1 VGDVGAAYAGCRQ
14 RIGVLVEGLDE
25 AGSVALVPTCPAW
38 TVHDVVAHVAGVV
51 DDALAGRLDGV
62 ATEPW
67 TAAQVDARR
76 GHPVAEIVAEWNE
89 AAPAFEGLLD
99 QIGPSGR
106 QAVLDVVTHEHDI
119 RTALGA
125 AGHRESDAV
134 DIGLSFVAPRWV
146 EVAAESGLA
155 VGVEAATGARWGAE
169 DAPLVLSGTPFELV
183 RALTG
188 RRSVDQLRAL
198 GWRGDCEPAIESFT
212 YGPFHPAAHAI
223 AE

>member
-1 VGDVGAAYAGCRQ
+1 VGDVGSAYTGCRE
-14 RIGVLVEGLDE
+14 RIGALVDGLSAEREG
-25 AGSVALVPTCPAW
+25 APVPTCPQW
-38 TVHDVVAHVAGVV
+38 SVHDVVAHVAGVV

-76 GHPVAEIVAEWNE
+76 GRPVAEIVAEWNE

-99 QIGPSGR
+99 QVGPSGR

-125 AGHRESDAV
+125 AGHRDSDAIG
-134 DIGLSFVAPRWV
+134 IGLTFVGPRF
-146 EVAAESGLA
+146 
-155 VGVEAATGARWGAE
+155 VEAAAEHGRSVRVESSTGPIYGAD
-169 DAPLVLSGTPFELV
+169 DAPLVLAGDPFVLV

-188 RRSVDQLRAL
+188 RRSVDQIRGLD
-198 GWRGDCEPAIESFT
+198 WRGDPAGVLPAFT
-212 YGPFHPAAHAI
+212 YGPFRPAARPI
-223 AE
+223 EE

>member
-1 VGDVGAAYAGCRQ
+1 VDEVGSAYAGCRE
-14 RIGVLVEGLDE
+14 RIGALVDGLSAERAE
-25 AGSVALVPTCPAW
+25 APVPTCPQW

-76 GHPVAEIVAEWNE
+76 GLSVAEIVAEWNE

-125 AGHRESDAV
+125 AGHRDSDAV
-134 DIGLSFVAPRWV
+134 GIGLTFVGPRFV
-146 EVAAESGLA
+146 EVAAENGQS
-155 VGVEAATGARWGAE
+155 VGVEATTGARWGAE
-169 DAPLVLSGTPFELV
+169 DAPLVLSGSPFDLV

-188 RRSVDQLRAL
+188 RRSVDQIRAL
-198 GWRGDCEPAIESFT
+198 DWRGDCEPVIASFT
-212 YGPFHPAAHAI
+212 YGPFTPAAVPI
-223 AE
+223 PE

>member
-1 VGDVGAAYAGCRQ
+1 VGTAYTGCRQ
-14 RIGVLVEGLDE
+14 RIGALVEGLDAARE
-25 AGSVALVPTCPAW
+25 AAAVPTCPAW

-76 GHPVAEIVAEWNE
+76 GRPVREIVAEWNE

-125 AGHRESDAV
+125 AGFRDSDAV
-134 DIGLSFVAPRWV
+134 DVGLSFVAPRFV
-146 EVAAESGLA
+146 EVTAERGLS
-155 VGVEAATGARWGAE
+155 VGVEAAMGARWGVE
-169 DAPLVLSGTPFELV
+169 DAPLVLSGAPFELV

-198 GWRGDCEPAIESFT
+198 DWRGDCEPAIESFT
-212 YGPFHPAAHAI
+212 YGPFHPAAQPI

>member
-1 VGDVGAAYAGCRQ
+1 
-14 RIGVLVEGLDE
+14 LDE
-25 AGSVALVPTCPAW
+25 AGASAAVPTCPMW

-76 GHPVAEIVAEWNE
+76 GRPVAEIVAEWNE

-99 QIGPSGR
+99 HIGPPGC

-125 AGHRESDAV
+125 AGHRDSDAV
-134 DIGLSFVAPRWV
+134 EVGLTFVAPRFV
-146 EVAAESGLA
+146 EVAAESGLS
-155 VGVEAATGARWGAE
+155 VGVAATTGARWGDE
-169 DAPLVLSGTPFELV
+169 DAPLVLAGTPFELV

-188 RRSVDQLRAL
+188 RRSVEQLRAL
-198 GWRGDCEPAIESFT
+198 DWRGDCEPVIASFT
-212 YGPFHPAAHAI
+212 YGPFHPAEQAI

>member
-1 VGDVGAAYAGCRQ
+1 
-14 RIGVLVEGLDE
+14 
-25 AGSVALVPTCPAW
+25 VPTCPAW
-38 TVHDVVAHVAGVV
+38 SLHDVVAHVAGVV

-76 GHPVAEIVAEWNE
+76 GRPVADIVAEWNA
-89 AAPAFEGLLD
+89 AAPAFEGILD

-119 RTALGA
+119 RCALGA
-125 AGHRESDAV
+125 AGHRDSDAV
-134 DIGLSFVAPRWV
+134 AIGLTFVGPRFV
-146 EVAAESGLA
+146 EVAAENGLA
-155 VGVEAATGARWGAE
+155 VGVEATTGARWGAE
-169 DAPLVLSGTPFELV
+169 DAPLVLSGSPFELV

-198 GWRGDCEPAIESFT
+198 DWRGDCEPALGAFT
-212 YGPFHPAAHAI
+212 YGPFHPAAQPI
-223 AE
+223 EE